1 MGISGLLPLLRS
13 VENPTHIRQWAGKT
27 VGVDAYGWLHK
38 GIISCAVELATNKPT
53 TKYVDY
59 VMGRV
64 KMLTH
69 FGVVPYLVF
78 DGDYLPSK
86 ASTEADREKRRAQS
100 KILGLEHLRNGRNTA
115 AHQELQK
122 SIDVSPSMARAIID
136 ACSAMGVECLVA
148 PYEADSQLYYLE
160 SIGVVDAVV
169 SEDSDLLVFGV
180 KSLITKLNQFGE
192 CVEFNR
198 EKLTGCKEVS
208 FVGWTQDQF
217 RWMCILSGCDYL
229 DSVPGMGLKTAHR
242 MLKRYKDVEKV
253 LRALRFEGKKKIPE
267 GYLEMFWRAD
277 MTFRYQRVFD
287 PRKQCLVMANQPG
300 PEVVLSDETL
310 VYIGPDI
317 EAEIAAK
324 VAKGLLDPMTKL
336 PIVAPT
342 MPARKDLS
350 KGVAYT
356 SSTFGATVSAVSM
369 SQPAT
374 PARRGPTLTD
384 FFKSRTPLQSKT
396 TNQAAQFSSSAS
408 ARVPV
413 RADVFSPP
421 KKRTLPLTVK
431 EEEQEKGQKDGVKK
445 MRLSPQNAKVEAV
458 TPRPIPARQTSTP
471 QFTPQFTPKI
481 KPEPSSAPQTA
492 EKSTFFKSQTRR
504 SISTTAAPL
513 ATPTT
518 ARRSISSVTGT
529 PYIASPP
536 KRRAYTDRPTPS
548 PSSSAPTPSRSMTS
562 TTTVIKEESRRFS
575 VTSTSTTSEIT
586 KTESVTETVTQG
598 WKQRFGFSQEK
609 NETKIAEIIEKQRP
623 ALPRRLTPLQQMGAK
638 SMGVQKRQNA
648 FKPPMLKSR
657 TSTSTSQETEGAS
670 QDSMTE
676 SQETNITVP
685 SRNSSFS
692 GISHSFDDSAKAE
705 KGMFEKF
712 AFGK

>member
-1 MGISGLLPLLRS
+1 
-13 VENPTHIRQWAGKT
+13 
-27 VGVDAYGWLHK
+27 
-38 GIISCAVELATNKPT
+38 
-53 TKYVDY
+53 
-59 VMGRV
+59 MGRV

-86 ASTEADREKRRAQS
+86 AVTEADRERRRAQS
-100 KILGLEHLRNGRNTA
+100 KAIGLEHLRNGRSTA

-136 ACSAMGVECLVA
+136 ACLAIGVDCLVA

-242 MLKRYKDVEKV
+242 MLRRYKDVEKV

-267 GYLEMFWRAD
+267 GYLEMFRRAD
-277 MTFRYQRVFD
+277 MTFQYQRVFD
-287 PRKQCLVMANQPG
+287 PRKQCVVMANQPA
-300 PEVVLSDETL
+300 PEVVISDETL

-336 PIVAPT
+336 PIVTPK

-350 KGVAYT
+350 KGVAFT
-356 SSTFGATVSAVSM
+356 SAAFGARCSAVSM

-384 FFKSRTPLQSKT
+384 FFKPRTPLQSKDM
-396 TNQAAQFSSSAS
+396 NQVARFSSSAPAKAS
-408 ARVPV
+408 VK
-413 RADVFSPP
+413 ADVFSPP
-421 KKRTLPLTVK
+421 KKRTLPWTAK
-431 EEEQEKGQKDGVKK
+431 EEEEKDQKEGEKK
-445 MRLSPQNAKVEAV
+445 PRLSPQQPKVEAA
-458 TPRPIPARQTSTP
+458 TPRPMPARQTSTS
-471 QFTPQFTPKI
+471 QFTPKI

-492 EKSTFFKSQTRR
+492 EKSAFFKSQTRR
-504 SISTTAAPL
+504 SISTTTAPL

-518 ARRSISSVTGT
+518 ARRSISSATGT

-536 KRRAYTDRPTPS
+536 KRRAHTDQPTLV
-548 PSSSAPTPSRSMTS
+548 PSSSAPPPSRSMTS
-562 TTTVIKEESRRFS
+562 TTTVVKEETRRVS

-623 ALPRRLTPLQQMGAK
+623 ALPRRMTPLQQLGAK
-638 SMGVQKRQNA
+638 SMGVQKRQST

-670 QDSMTE
+670 QDTVTE
-676 SQETNITVP
+676 SQETDITVP

-692 GISHSFDDSAKAE
+692 GISHSFDDSAGVE